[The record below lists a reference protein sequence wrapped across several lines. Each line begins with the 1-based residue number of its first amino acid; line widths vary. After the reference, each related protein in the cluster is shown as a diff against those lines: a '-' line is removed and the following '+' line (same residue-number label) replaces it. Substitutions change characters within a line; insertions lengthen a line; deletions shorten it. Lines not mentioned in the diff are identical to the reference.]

1 MVASPRSFPHP
12 AGPLAGCVVVLP
24 RSADR
29 AAGMAAELAA
39 RGALPKAMPL
49 IDFEEP
55 ETTGPLDEAL
65 VQLGRGSFE
74 WLVVTSITTVRALK
88 QRAAVLGTPLAELAR
103 QTKVAAVGS
112 ASARALRAE
121 GLAVDLV
128 PDASMDA
135 VGLVAAWPPRAAGP
149 APDGTGRVLM
159 PQADIAAP
167 TLEQGLAAKGW
178 DARPVVAYHTVD
190 YPARADRRLTA
201 VLASAH
207 GDDGTPAGGAAE
219 LAEISVPDFNRTAAD
234 GGIGAVV
241 LTSPS
246 VVRRLHEVAPSLPR
260 QLPLVAIG
268 NSTAHEAASL
278 GLPIAAVAVA
288 PTPAGIA
295 DAVAAALPAPTG
307 GPADEQ
313 TESSRGP
320 S

>member
-1 MVASPRSFPHP
+1 
-12 AGPLAGCVVVLP
+12 
-24 RSADR
+24 
-29 AAGMAAELAA
+29 
-39 RGALPKAMPL
+39 
-49 IDFEEP
+49 
-55 ETTGPLDEAL
+55 
-65 VQLGRGSFE
+65 
-74 WLVVTSITTVRALK
+74 
-88 QRAAVLGTPLAELAR
+88 
-103 QTKVAAVGS
+103 
-112 ASARALRAE
+112 
-121 GLAVDLV
+121 
-128 PDASMDA
+128 
-135 VGLVAAWPPRAAGP
+135 
-149 APDGTGRVLM
+149 M

-246 VVRRLHEVAPSLPR
+246 VVRRLHAVAPSLPR